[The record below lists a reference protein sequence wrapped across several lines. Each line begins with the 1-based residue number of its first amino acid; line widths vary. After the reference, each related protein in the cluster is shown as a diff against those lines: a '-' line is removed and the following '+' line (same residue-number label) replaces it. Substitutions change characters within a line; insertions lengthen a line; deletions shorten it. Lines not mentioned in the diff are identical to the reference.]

1 MTAEDFAADPVT
13 YWPDIEQAVDLFCRV
28 GTQWR
33 VGGMGSLTGL
43 DYAAVY
49 PLLDRMQLS
58 AAAWDAL
65 FDDIQ
70 VLESEALETR
80 RELQETEE
88 PEEP

>member
-1 MTAEDFAADPVT
+1 MTAEDFAADPVE
-13 YWPDIEQAVDLFCRV
+13 YWPDTEQAIALFCRV

-33 VGGMGSLTGL
+33 VGGMGDLIGL

-49 PLLDRMQLS
+49 PLMDRMQLS

-65 FDDIQ
+65 LDDIQ

-80 RELQETEE
+80 RQLQETEE